1 MLIVQKYGGTSVAD
15 TACIQRAARRLAE
28 TARQGHQVVAV
39 VSAQGDLTDRLLAKI
54 DDLDGGLGTRETDA
68 CLSAGEQISAALIA
82 MALQQQNCPAVSL
95 TGWQAGLVTDSH
107 YGNARIRLLRG
118 ERIRKELEQGK
129 VVVVAGYQGIDRA
142 ENITTLGRG
151 GSDTTAVALT
161 ALLKADRCLI
171 YTDVDGVYDKDPR
184 KYPDAKK
191 YTMIGYDDMLALCH
205 QGAQVL
211 HDRCVEL
218 AKQCHIWLEVR
229 SAFSDE
235 PGTIVGDLE

>member
-118 ERIRKELEQGK
+118 ERIR
-129 VVVVAGYQGIDRA
+129 
-142 ENITTLGRG
+142 
-151 GSDTTAVALT
+151 
-161 ALLKADRCLI
+161 
-171 YTDVDGVYDKDPR
+171 
-184 KYPDAKK
+184 
-191 YTMIGYDDMLALCH
+191 
-205 QGAQVL
+205 
-211 HDRCVEL
+211 
-218 AKQCHIWLEVR
+218 
-229 SAFSDE
+229 
-235 PGTIVGDLE
+235 

>member
-171 YTDVDGVYDKDPR
+171 YTDVAGGYDKDPR